1 LSRNIRQCFGVGYV
15 CNRKNGTFA
24 VIVITYL
31 YDRRRIMKLVNP
43 NDRVGIS
50 KDRRT
55 GKEIEIK
62 GGVQIVN
69 AIKSISRYGLITF
82 SREQYF
88 KSSYYTIHFFKPSSQ
103 LKNLYNL
110 GNEVLILCSNDG
122 MNEFISRTKDF
133 LDYLLITSEEFKNR
147 LDKITCFLFD
157 ANENVV
163 TIVKEDRI
171 KNPDARL
178 IVPFCYNELS
188 NGVSEDELQN
198 RLRDFLYERDLF
210 GIASPLNSDTLFFGK
225 DRTNIISELYGKY
238 MQGEQGGLFG
248 LRRIG
253 KTSVLNL
260 LRLRIEKENGA
271 AIYFDCSQYHH
282 NRWNEFL
289 EQIIKQIEEKDS
301 DTSHEENKLSQLKN
315 TLKVNLSMIKV

>member
-1 LSRNIRQCFGVGYV
+1 
-15 CNRKNGTFA
+15 
-24 VIVITYL
+24 
-31 YDRRRIMKLVNP
+31 
-43 NDRVGIS
+43 
-50 KDRRT
+50 
-55 GKEIEIK
+55 
-62 GGVQIVN
+62 
-69 AIKSISRYGLITF
+69 
-82 SREQYF
+82 
-88 KSSYYTIHFFKPSSQ
+88 
-103 LKNLYNL
+103 LYNL

-225 DRTNIISELYGKY
+225 DSAYFGDIRTMIPELSGQHIGIIRTPYRNY
-238 MQGEQGGLFG
+238 P
-248 LRRIG
+248 
-253 KTSVLNL
+253 
-260 LRLRIEKENGA
+260 
-271 AIYFDCSQYHH
+271 
-282 NRWNEFL
+282 
-289 EQIIKQIEEKDS
+289 
-301 DTSHEENKLSQLKN
+301 DTLS
-315 TLKVNLSMIKV
+315 S